1 MKQQRAVAC
10 SVQSNEQSV
19 QSNEQSVRSNQL
31 KYKVIKR
38 VQIEKEMDTE

>member
-10 SVQSNEQSV
+10 SV

-31 KYKVIKR
+31 KYKVINR